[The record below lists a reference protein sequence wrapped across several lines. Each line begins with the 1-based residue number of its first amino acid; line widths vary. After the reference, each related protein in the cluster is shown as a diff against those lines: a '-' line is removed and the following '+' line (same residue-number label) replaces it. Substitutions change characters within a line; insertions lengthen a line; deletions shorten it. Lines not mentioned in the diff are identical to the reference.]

1 MIYITIDT
9 ASELRDYFIR
19 YDRDYYSYEAYEAM
33 IEMFEESG
41 NDFELDVIA
50 LCCDYNEDTFEE
62 FITNYSLDINE
73 DMNEEEIKKEIIN
86 YLDYNAGY
94 YQIFDNRVFYQIF

>member
-1 MIYITIDT
+1 MFYITIDT
-9 ASELRDYFIR
+9 ASQLRDYFIK

-33 IEMFEESG
+33 LELSEDSNM
-41 NDFELDVIA
+41 ELDVIA

-62 FITNYSLDINE
+62 FINNYSLDIE
-73 DMNEEEIKKEIIN
+73 DGMDEYEIKEVIID

-94 YQIFDNRVFYQIF
+94 YQIFDDRVFYQVF